1 MESFPLIVLIPTHG
15 RPTLLKR
22 TLDSLAQCALP
33 DSYQELVVIE
43 NGSRAGAEAV
53 VADLP
58 ARLNARY
65 MHCERG
71 NKSYALNEALE
82 TMADGLVVFFD
93 DDVKVNTEALI
104 AYAQRASAMATSTE
118 SHFFG
123 GRFLVEH
130 EESPPDWMLAYLP
143 PSAKGCWY
151 DGGAELDD
159 SFTGFLGFNWA
170 AYVDDIKEVGG
181 FNVDK
186 GPGAPSGST
195 GQETDMQKRLV
206 AHGVK
211 AHYVDNAVVT
221 HYVPS
226 ESCTP
231 EWALRRSFRSGV
243 KDGINYANK
252 KKSSR
257 TPFWLLKARMNDIYY
272 FISGICSYKERYKSR
287 YWGMYHK
294 GFYYGIKYEG
304 TRKGID
310 LT

>member
-1 MESFPLIVLIPTHG
+1 MTVLIPTHG

-22 TLDSLAQCALP
+22 TLASLAACELP
-33 DSYQELVVIE
+33 ASYKELIVIE
-43 NGSRAGAEAV
+43 NGSRDGAEKLV
-53 VADLP
+53 NDLP
-58 ARLNARY
+58 ERLNARY
-65 MHCERG
+65 MHRKRG

-82 TMADGLVVFFD
+82 TIEDGLVVFFD
-93 DDVKVNTEALI
+93 DDVRVGAETLI
-104 AYAQRASAMATSTE
+104 AYAESANGLTTSAE

-130 EESPPDWMLAYLP
+130 EESPPDWMLPYLP

-151 DGGAELDD
+151 EGGDEVDK
-159 SFTGFLGFNWA
+159 SFTDFLGFNWA
-170 AYVDDIKEVGG
+170 AYVDDIREAGG

-206 AHGVK
+206 ASGVK
-211 AHYVDNAVVT
+211 AHYVESAVVT

-231 EWALRRSFRSGV
+231 EWALKRSFRSGV
-243 KDGINYANK
+243 KDGIDYAAKNK
-252 KKSSR
+252 SNR
-257 TPFWLLKARMNDIYY
+257 TPLWLIKARMNDFFYY
-272 FISGICSYKERYKSR
+272 MSGLFSNKKRYDAK

-294 GFYYGIKYEG
+294 GFYSGIKHN
-304 TRKGID
+304 RS
-310 LT
+310 